1 MKPNIVAIL
10 NQKGGTGKT
19 TVTTNLAVSLARR
32 GFKVML
38 VDTDPQGSARDWNEA
53 AGNSLIPVIGLDR
66 DTLIK
71 DLAALNLNVY
81 DFVLIDG
88 AAKITKLSAAAI
100 KVSDAVLIPVQ
111 PSPYDVWAAAEL
123 VELVETRQ
131 ELTEG
136 KPKTAFVINQ
146 VISNTIM
153 AKEVIEAL
161 SGYGIPHFKARLGMR
176 TAFASS
182 AAEGLSVFESKNQ
195 TAIKEVDE
203 LTDEFLSWIGVAN
216 GIQS

>member
-19 TVTTNLAVSLARR
+19 TLTTNLAVSLTRR

-53 AGNSLIPVIGLDR
+53 AGNPLLPVIGLDR

-71 DLAALNLNVY
+71 DLAALNLDVY

-88 AAKITKLSAAAI
+88 AAKISKLSAAAI

-123 VELVETRQ
+123 VELIETRQ

-161 SGYGIPHFKARLGMR
+161 SGYGMPHFKARLGMR
-176 TAFASS
+176 TAFAAS
-182 AAEGLSVFESKNQ
+182 AAEGMSVFESKNQ
-195 TAIKEVDE
+195 TAIKEVEE
-203 LTDEFLSWIGVAN
+203 LTDEFLSWIGVGN